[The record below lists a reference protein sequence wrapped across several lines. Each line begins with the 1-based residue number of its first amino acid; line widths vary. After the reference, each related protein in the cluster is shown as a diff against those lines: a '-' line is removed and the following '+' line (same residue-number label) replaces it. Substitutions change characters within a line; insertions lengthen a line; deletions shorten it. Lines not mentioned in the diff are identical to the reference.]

1 MPLSLRTKTKKSLLA
16 QGIPYQILF
25 SFKQDDSK
33 QIFKALRRDPYTGI
47 QQEMLLK
54 IFLKG
59 NKSYQE
65 EFESLSQVVS
75 PYCVRLLGFES
86 FGDKKALILE
96 YIKGVSLFQLIEN
109 FSLRP
114 KEIDHILI
122 SIYKGLEDLNKQG
135 LCHGDLSLDN
145 VLIDEKAHIK
155 LIDFGKANYNRD
167 IQGTPPF
174 LAPEILKGAR
184 VHFPS
189 DLYSL
194 GVIDTLL
201 RTPCSLSS
209 LEDIKPED
217 FDGSNPLLSP
227 DPANR
232 FFPYKTQNPTIA
244 VRDLKSLSYKVK
256 DLLSFI
262 ESRRCPTLKNPHTE
276 SHSSLALVK
285 NMLLTFILA
294 FAGGASSQA
303 LSSHG
308 WVKVYTNEWF
318 TVRMGGFESYTPL
331 SLPLKPGWH
340 SIKWKSKKLQ
350 GTKKIFVS
358 NGKSLFLNDQ
368 SFLTKGAIP
377 D

>member
-1 MPLSLRTKTKKSLLA
+1 MPLNLRTKINKSLLA
-16 QGIPYQILF
+16 QGIHYQILF
-25 SFKQDDSK
+25 SFKQDSFK
-33 QIFKALRRDPYTGI
+33 QVFKALRRDKYTGV
-47 QQEMLLK
+47 QQEVLLK
-54 IFLKG
+54 IFLKE
-59 NKSYQE
+59 KQSYQE

-75 PYCVRLLGFES
+75 PYCVRLFGFES

-96 YIKGVSLFQLIEN
+96 YIKGVSLFHLIEN
-109 FSLRP
+109 FSLNP
-114 KEIDHILI
+114 EEIDHILV

-135 LCHGDLSLDN
+135 FCHGDLSLDN

-155 LIDFGKANYNRD
+155 LIDFGKANYDRD

-184 VHFPS
+184 AHFLS

-217 FDGSNPLLSP
+217 FDGGNPLLFS
-227 DPANR
+227 DPAKR
-232 FFPYKTQNPTIA
+232 FFPYKKKSQTI
-244 VRDLKSLSYKVK
+244 VGKDLKSLSYKVK

-262 ESRRCPTLKNPHTE
+262 ESRRCPTLKNPNTE
-276 SHSSLALVK
+276 SPSPLALAK
-285 NMLLTFILA
+285 NALLIFILA
-294 FAGGASSQA
+294 FAGGASSQT
-303 LSSHG
+303 LPSHG

-318 TVRMGGFESYTPL
+318 AVRVGAFESYTPL

-340 SIKWKSKKLQ
+340 FIEWKNKKFQ

-368 SFLTKGAIP
+368 SFLTKEVYP
-377 D
+377 